1 MSTPLYH
8 GGDYNP
14 EQWLDRPDI
23 LKRDIELMQAAHVN
37 MITVGVFSWSTLEPS
52 EGDYQLDWLADI
64 IDDLWAAGISVDLAT
79 PSGARPHWLAEQY
92 PEVLRVTPERQRR
105 LFGQRHNHCYTSPIY
120 REKVRA
126 IDQQLARRFGRHP
139 AVKMWHISNEFG
151 GECHCPLC
159 QQAFRDWLKER
170 YGTLEALNKA
180 WCNKFWSHEYT
191 SWEQIESPS
200 PLGAD
205 TDNGLDLAWRRFVS
219 HQSIDFLKWERDSIK
234 AVVPEAQCTANL
246 MYHFYDIDYFD
257 LAKEID
263 LASWDNYPTW
273 HKGSD
278 EVKALD
284 TALMHDLIYSLKGKP
299 FWLMESSP
307 TMTNWQDVSKI
318 KRPGMQLFSGLQ
330 AVAHGSD
337 SVMYFQW
344 RQSRG
349 SFEKFHGAVID
360 HSGRADTR
368 SFAETCQVGEA
379 LERLAAVSGTGRPKQ
394 AAIVHDWPNQW
405 ALEDAAGPRNAG
417 LGYWEE
423 LQRHYNGLRKAG
435 LAVDFLNQDG
445 DPAPY
450 GLVVAP
456 MLYLLREDFAEK
468 LRRYVENGGTLVV
481 TYWSGVVDE
490 NDLCYLGD
498 APHGLVDVLGLRR
511 TEIDGLYDGETRRCV
526 ATQEGGTATGSTLCE
541 LAALEGAEAVMVYDE
556 DFYQGL
562 PAVAKHGFGKG
573 TAWYLATRFEPAF
586 YDRFYAAR
594 RADCGL
600 APAWPAPLP
609 AGVYANRR
617 DRFVF
622 VQNTNNKPV
631 DLMNFV
637 LPAYG
642 TAVFEDGKR
651 IY

>member
-1 MSTPLYH
+1 
-8 GGDYNP
+8 
-14 EQWLDRPDI
+14 
-23 LKRDIELMQAAHVN
+23 
-37 MITVGVFSWSTLEPS
+37 
-52 EGDYQLDWLADI
+52 
-64 IDDLWAAGISVDLAT
+64 
-79 PSGARPHWLAEQY
+79 
-92 PEVLRVTPERQRR
+92 
-105 LFGQRHNHCYTSPIY
+105 
-120 REKVRA
+120 
-126 IDQQLARRFGRHP
+126 
-139 AVKMWHISNEFG
+139 
-151 GECHCPLC
+151 
-159 QQAFRDWLKER
+159 
-170 YGTLEALNKA
+170 
-180 WCNKFWSHEYT
+180 
-191 SWEQIESPS
+191 
-200 PLGAD
+200 
-205 TDNGLDLAWRRFVS
+205 
-219 HQSIDFLKWERDSIK
+219 
-234 AVVPEAQCTANL
+234 
-246 MYHFYDIDYFD
+246 
-257 LAKEID
+257 
-263 LASWDNYPTW
+263 
-273 HKGSD
+273 
-278 EVKALD
+278 
-284 TALMHDLIYSLKGKP
+284 
-299 FWLMESSP
+299 MESSP

-468 LRRYVENGGTLVV
+468 LRCYVENGGTLVV

-642 TAVFEDGKR
+642 TAVFEDGNR